1 MLFFNNFFFGSK
13 NSINYHCGGVA
24 QSVEQRDHNP
34 LVGGSSPFPA
44 TKKVD
49 FYLNQVAYPSGTR
62 LDSINPSLMSDII
75 KQSFAKELI
84 NLVEAGINKHL
95 KSSIKYSP
103 LKIAFGLF
111 KKSNPNT
118 VQQVRAAII
127 EDCEEMLRN
136 ITDYSEKEFLYNGEF
151 TKKGQMARKIAYN
164 IGINLLKKELNVR
177 TAFKATRNQE
187 VRERIYSYIFLNL
200 RESIDFLISKEE
212 KEFL

>member
-1 MLFFNNFFFGSK
+1 M
-13 NSINYHCGGVA
+13 
-24 QSVEQRDHNP
+24 
-34 LVGGSSPFPA
+34 
-44 TKKVD
+44 
-49 FYLNQVAYPSGTR
+49 AYPSGTR